1 MQESVF
7 ERGVDLRA
15 LLLYL
20 AAAVVVGSLIAFLA
34 PEQLLSL
41 LPADPIWLRPAVVA
55 LAFAGILLSCVIAA
69 RRLGRGSQ

>member
-1 MQESVF
+1 MQESRF

-55 LAFAGILLSCVIAA
+55 LALAGILLSCVIVA

>member
-1 MQESVF
+1 MQESRF

>member
-1 MQESVF
+1 MQESRF

-20 AAAVVVGSLIAFLA
+20 VAAAAVSCLIAFLA

-41 LPADPIWLRPAVVA
+41 LPADPIWLRPAVGA
-55 LAFAGILLSCVIAA
+55 FAFAGILLCCVIVA

>member
-1 MQESVF
+1 MEESRF

-20 AAAVVVGSLIAFLA
+20 VTAVVVSCLIALLA

-41 LPADPIWLRPAVVA
+41 LPADPIWLRPAAAA
-55 LAFAGILLSCVIAA
+55 LGFAGILLCCVIVA
-69 RRLGRGSQ
+69 RRCSRGSH

>member
-1 MQESVF
+1 MQESRF

-20 AAAVVVGSLIAFLA
+20 AAAVVVGCLIAFLA

-55 LAFAGILLSCVIAA
+55 FAFAGILHCCVIVA